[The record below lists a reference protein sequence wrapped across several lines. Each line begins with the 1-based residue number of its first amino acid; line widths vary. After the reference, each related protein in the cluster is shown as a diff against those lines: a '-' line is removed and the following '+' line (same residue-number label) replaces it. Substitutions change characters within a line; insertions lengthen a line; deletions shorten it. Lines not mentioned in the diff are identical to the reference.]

1 MVPRC
6 SITFDE
12 VTTPIREP
20 ATKFG
25 GQPVWINRPTWPLS
39 RETGRPM
46 RFICQIALDP
56 LIFGTIP
63 TRMAYLFI
71 TDEQEF
77 VDATYEPDGGENA
90 VVLQPD
96 ESAGPIFG
104 QVEGPTL
111 YRMVERP
118 GLDRLVAETC
128 EFAVTLDI
136 GEDVEPE
143 DGFANKIGG
152 TPNFLQNE
160 EYPQGG
166 PWRLLLQLDSGSVPF
181 SINFG
186 DAGVGYA
193 FISEDGTIGKF
204 LWQCC

>member
-1 MVPRC
+1 
-6 SITFDE
+6 
-12 VTTPIREP
+12 
-20 ATKFG
+20 
-25 GQPVWINRPTWPLS
+25 
-39 RETGRPM
+39 M

-56 LIFGTIP
+56 LVFGVIR
-63 TRMAYLFI
+63 TRMAYLFM
-71 TDEQEF
+71 TDREEF
-77 VDATYEPDGGENA
+77 VDGTYEPDGGENA
-90 VVLQPD
+90 VVIQSD
-96 ESAGPIFG
+96 EGAGTLPG

-111 YRMVERP
+111 YRMVEKP
-118 GLDRLVAETC
+118 GRDRLVAVPC
-128 EFAVTLDI
+128 EFAVTLDL

-152 TPNFLQNE
+152 TPKFLQND

-166 PWRLLLQLDSGSVPF
+166 PWLLLQLDSASVPF

-193 FISEDGTIGKF
+193 FISGDGTIGKF